1 MQHLILINSKYIV
14 CHNNNGVL
22 RIYNTLDNFKLEKEI
37 KNIISNAY
45 MHRFSIINSDIFC
58 LGGDEYIYLF
68 SISKMDLISYLKVD
82 KIYFRSI
89 ITLPNN
95 SILAGGLGSEGYC
108 HLFQFKI
115 YENNQIIEISRKN
128 QVHSTHIWQLG
139 ILNKN
144 QNFNE
149 IISVSDDSYL
159 KIWELYY

>member
-1 MQHLILINSKYIV
+1 
-14 CHNNNGVL
+14 
-22 RIYNTLDNFKLEKEI
+22 
-37 KNIISNAY
+37 

-95 SILAGGLGSEGYC
+95 SILAGGLGSEGYS
-108 HLFQFKI
+108 HLFQFQV